1 MSRTGFLGRLAD
13 DDVAALF
20 ALGRERRFRA
30 RSVLFFEGDDAHDV
44 FVVLTGDVKVALT
57 SADGREVVLDVVGA
71 GDILG
76 ELSAIDGGPRSA
88 TATALGEA
96 TALVVPLGDFNQF
109 VAARSEVAVTLL
121 RLVAAR
127 LRDSSRRQLEFG
139 AVDALGR
146 VCARLVEMLAR
157 YGEGAGE
164 RVVRSPFSQ
173 QDLAGWAGLSR
184 EAVVKAL
191 HAMRSLG
198 WISMEGRAIRVLDED
213 AVRARAR
220 STSPDHR

>member
-1 MSRTGFLGRLAD
+1 VSRAGFLGCLAD
-13 DDVAALF
+13 DDVTALF

-44 FVVLTGDVKVALT
+44 FVVLTGVKVALT

-96 TALVVPLGDFNQF
+96 TSLVVPLHGFNQF
-109 VAARSEVAVTLL
+109 VAARSAVAVTLL

-127 LRDSSRRQLEFG
+127 LRDSSRRQFEFG

-146 VCARLVEMLAR
+146 VCGRLVEMLAR
-157 YGEGAGE
+157 YGEGDGD

-191 HAMRSLG
+191 QAMRALG
-198 WISMEGRAIRVLDED
+198 WITMEGRAIRVLDED

-220 STSPDHR
+220 SLSSEPR